1 MKETQKPTL
10 GFLVLGASLTELL
23 QNLARRRYVATIAR
37 PVTRTGGGEVID
49 MAAWKELK
57 GRNQA
62 LM

>member
-1 MKETQKPTL
+1 
-10 GFLVLGASLTELL
+10 
-23 QNLARRRYVATIAR
+23 VATIAR